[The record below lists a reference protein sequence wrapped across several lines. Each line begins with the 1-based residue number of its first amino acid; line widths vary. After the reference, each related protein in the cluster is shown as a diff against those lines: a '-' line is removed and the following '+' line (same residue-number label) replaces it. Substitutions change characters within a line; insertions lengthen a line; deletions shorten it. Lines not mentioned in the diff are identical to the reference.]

1 MENIQL
7 SNILHIQEASKQGKL
22 VMFVG
27 AGVSAN
33 SGVPMWSELIQGLK
47 KELPDSLKNETDDL
61 KIAQLYKDSRGY
73 KEYIE
78 KIKELLLYGKIAPNP
93 IHDAILELAPCHI
106 ITTNYDDL
114 IEQNIEQKFMQY
126 HIIRKDEDLPYTQ
139 YQNMLIKMHGDFN
152 VGNIVLT
159 ENDYYNYNN
168 NFPLINA
175 FVKSLFASKLIL
187 FIGFSF
193 NDMNLKIL

>member
-27 AGVSAN
+27 AGVSAD

-47 KELPDSLKNETDDL
+47 KELPYSLKNETDDL

-78 KIKELLLYGKIAPNP
+78 
-93 IHDAILELAPCHI
+93 
-106 ITTNYDDL
+106 
-114 IEQNIEQKFMQY
+114 NIS
-126 HIIRKDEDLPYTQ
+126 
-139 YQNMLIKMHGDFN
+139 
-152 VGNIVLT
+152 V
-159 ENDYYNYNN
+159 
-168 NFPLINA
+168 PL
-175 FVKSLFASKLIL
+175 KSE
-187 FIGFSF
+187 
-193 NDMNLKIL
+193 

>member
-33 SGVPMWSELIQGLK
+33 SGEPMWSELIQGLK

-78 KIKELLLYGKIAPNP
+78 SFFSSGKSYYSVCRLLLN
-93 IHDAILELAPCHI
+93 
-106 ITTNYDDL
+106 
-114 IEQNIEQKFMQY
+114 
-126 HIIRKDEDLPYTQ
+126 
-139 YQNMLIKMHGDFN
+139 
-152 VGNIVLT
+152 
-159 ENDYYNYNN
+159 
-168 NFPLINA
+168 
-175 FVKSLFASKLIL
+175 
-187 FIGFSF
+187 
-193 NDMNLKIL
+193 

>member
-27 AGVSAN
+27 AGVSAD

-47 KELPDSLKNETDDL
+47 KELPYSWKNETDDL

-78 KIKELLLYGKIAPNP
+78 
-93 IHDAILELAPCHI
+93 
-106 ITTNYDDL
+106 
-114 IEQNIEQKFMQY
+114 NIS
-126 HIIRKDEDLPYTQ
+126 
-139 YQNMLIKMHGDFN
+139 
-152 VGNIVLT
+152 V
-159 ENDYYNYNN
+159 
-168 NFPLINA
+168 PL
-175 FVKSLFASKLIL
+175 KS
-187 FIGFSF
+187 G
-193 NDMNLKIL
+193 